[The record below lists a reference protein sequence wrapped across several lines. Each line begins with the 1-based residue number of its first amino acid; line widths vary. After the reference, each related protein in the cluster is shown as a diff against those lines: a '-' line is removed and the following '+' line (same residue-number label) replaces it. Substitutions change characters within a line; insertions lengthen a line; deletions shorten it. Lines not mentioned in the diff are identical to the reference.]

1 MNKYQVLSRRYR
13 PLVFSEVIGQSAIVK
28 ILKNALM
35 TGKIPHAFLFTGIR
49 GTGKTTTARIFAR
62 ALNCKEG
69 IVIDPCNVCD
79 NCVQQLE
86 GRTLDILE
94 IDGASNTSV
103 NDVRML
109 KENTRFLPSQLRYK
123 VYIIDEVHM
132 LSTEAFNAL
141 LKTLEEPPPYVIFIL
156 ATTEPQKI
164 PETVLSRCIRL
175 NFKRVEPSEIYQYL
189 VKVLNQEGII
199 FEDSALHIVAR
210 QADGSVRDA
219 LSILELIL
227 AYGNEKVTEDEVV
240 TLLGLLSKDKIL
252 LFITYLFEKNLQS
265 LLSLINNVKN
275 EGVNFFTFTENI
287 LFYLRHLALM
297 SFGISLS
304 DKELSREEISQL
316 TEIAKKADSNE
327 IPIYYQAFKKLL
339 ETIRYTNNPQFDFEL
354 ELIKICL
361 LSKFLEED
369 FQVSSKKK
377 QYNKSKDLSYLDR
390 TSSSDKKDKSFID
403 FLATRKPLIAQA
415 ISKSE
420 LYIDEGQVRVIF
432 GKENSFFYE
441 LLSKPEEREEIK
453 KIINDYYG
461 KKMDFKADISSK
473 GDDELKNSSPKD
485 EMISEPWV
493 NLIMESFPGSKI
505 LKVREIKKIENA
517 IEPDTKNYEDEDF
530 ENYTKGDDYE

>member
-432 GKENSFFYE
+432 GKENMFFYE

-461 KKMDFKADISSK
+461 KEMDFKADISSK